1 MVRGARLARAV
12 VLALVLGLGAS
23 LCAQAGPVLQR
34 IAAKGVLNVCTNVEN
49 RPFAYLSPSGEA
61 RGFNIDLAEDIRQRL
76 SLELG
81 QPLRRDTIPTSGAN
95 RVVFLDQG
103 KCDLI
108 ITGFSVTAE
117 RRRLVDFVTP
127 NFYSSGAV
135 LLARRDNAPASWESL
150 RGQAVCSSHGSTYNQ
165 AVAERYGVRI
175 LAFAGLTESAQ
186 AMRDGRCVGQVMDE
200 AVARL
205 RLNDSAQWSGF
216 AIVLPPIFEAPWSMA
231 IAHGDPELRALL
243 DGYARRWRSEGL
255 LERLESRYGLPHKPV
270 LHASDEP
277 RGGLDEHGVPRML
290 QQMAA
295 AFSQLYQRSGWNFS
309 VFYDGWSAGLFF
321 AGVLTTLRLALLC
334 MAASC
339 IIGLTGALATRGPR
353 PLRWAVLGY
362 VELLRNTPTLA
373 QLYFLYFGVG
383 SLLRATQPGAAAP
396 WYAEAFPLAALCISL
411 HYGAFAVE
419 VFRAGFQA
427 VPQATREAALA
438 LGYGR
443 WGRLRHVELPLAL
456 RASLPALGNNL
467 VQLIKGTSIA
477 YAVAVPEVLY
487 SAQEIWSDRNNVLEM
502 MLLVLLTYLGFMAL
516 LVAGLSRLER
526 RLRLPG
532 VGL

>member
-1 MVRGARLARAV
+1 MVRGCGLALAGI
-12 VLALVLGLGAS
+12 LALVLSTGAN
-23 LCAQAGPVLQR
+23 AGAVLQR

-49 RPFAYLSPSGEA
+49 RPFAYLSPNGEA

-81 QPLRRDTIPTSGAN
+81 QPLKRETIATSGAN

-117 RRRLVDFVTP
+117 RRRLVDFIAP

-135 LLARRDNAPASWESL
+135 LLARSDKAPTSWESL

-205 RLNDSAQWSGF
+205 RLKDSTQWADFS
-216 AIVLPPIFEAPWSMA
+216 IVLPPILEAPWSMA

-243 DGYARRWRSEGL
+243 NGYARQWRSEGL
-255 LERLESRYGLPHKPV
+255 LERLETRYGLPHKPV
-270 LHASDEP
+270 LQASDEQ
-277 RGGLDEHGVPRML
+277 RGGLDDQGVPRVL
-290 QQMAA
+290 HRVTE
-295 AFSQLYQRSGWNFS
+295 AFQQLYQRTGWNFT
-309 VFYDGWSAGLFF
+309 VFYDSWSAGLFF
-321 AGVLTTLRLALLC
+321 GGMLTTLALALLC
-334 MAASC
+334 MAVSC
-339 IIGLTGALATRGPR
+339 VIGLAGALATRGPR
-353 PLRWAVLGY
+353 PLRWLVLGY
-362 VELLRNTPTLA
+362 VELLRNTPTLV

-383 SLLRATQPGAAAP
+383 TLLRSASPGAPAP
-396 WYAEAFPLAALCISL
+396 WYADAFPLAALCISL

-419 VFRAGFQA
+419 VFRAGFHA
-427 VPQATREAALA
+427 VPQATREAALS

-516 LVAGLSRLER
+516 LVVGLSRLER
-526 RLRLPG
+526 RLKLPG

>member
-1 MVRGARLARAV
+1 MVRNWL
-12 VLALVLGLGAS
+12 LALAGIVALAAGGSAE
-23 LCAQAGPVLQR
+23 AGPVLQR

-49 RPFAYLSPSGEA
+49 RPFAYLSPNGEA
-61 RGFNIDLAEDIRQRL
+61 VGFNIDLAEDIRRRL
-76 SLELG
+76 SGELG
-81 QPLRRDTIPTSGAN
+81 RPLRRQTIATSGAN

-108 ITGFSVTAE
+108 ITGFSVTPE
-117 RRRLVDFVTP
+117 RQRLVDFIAP

-135 LLARRDNAPASWESL
+135 LLARRGNPPDSWDSL
-150 RGQAVCSSHGSTYNQ
+150 RGKALCSSHGSTYNH

-186 AMRDGRCVGQVMDE
+186 ALRDGRCVGQLMDE

-205 RLNDSAQWSGF
+205 RLKDSAQWADF
-216 AIVLPPIFEAPWSMA
+216 DIVLPAIFEAPWSIA

-243 DGYARRWRSEGL
+243 ERYSRQWRSEGV
-255 LERLESRYGLPHKPV
+255 LERLETRYQLPHKPV
-270 LHASDEP
+270 LEVAATP
-277 RGGLDEHGVPRML
+277 RGGLDEAGVPRVL
-290 QQMAA
+290 KQVAGFFA
-295 AFSQLYQRSGWNFS
+295 RLSQGSGWNFS
-309 VFYDGWSAGLFF
+309 VFHDGWSARLFF
-321 AGVLTTLRLALLC
+321 EGVLTTLRLAVLC
-334 MAASC
+334 MVVSC
-339 IIGLTGALATRGPR
+339 VIGLAGALATRGPR
-353 PLRWAVLGY
+353 PLRWLVLGY
-362 VELLRNTPTLA
+362 VELLRNTPSLA

-383 SLLRATQPGAAAP
+383 SLLLNTGPDASP
-396 WYAEAFPLAALCISL
+396 WYTDAFFIAAMCISL

-427 VPQATREAALA
+427 VPKATREAALA

-487 SAQEIWSDRNNVLEM
+487 SSQEIWSELNNVVEM
-502 MLLVLLTYLGFMAL
+502 MVLVLLTYLALMAVL
-516 LVAGLSRLER
+516 AAGLARLER

-532 VGL
+532 VSL

>member
-1 MVRGARLARAV
+1 MVSAGKLALAGAFA
-12 VLALVLGLGAS
+12 LALVTG
-23 LCAQAGPVLQR
+23 AQAGPVLER

-49 RPFAYLSPSGEA
+49 RPFAYLAPSGEA

-76 SLELG
+76 SLDLG
-81 QPLRRDTIPTSGAN
+81 RPLKRETVPTNGAN

-108 ITGFSVTAE
+108 ITGFSVTPE
-117 RRRLVDFVTP
+117 RQRLVDFVTP
-127 NFYSSGAV
+127 NFYGSGAV
-135 LLARRDNAPASWESL
+135 LLGRRDHAPASWESL

-165 AVAERYGVRI
+165 AVADRYGIRI

-186 AMRDGRCVGQVMDE
+186 ATRDGRCAGQLMDE

-205 RLNDSAQWSGF
+205 RLKDSEQWAGF
-216 AIVLPPIFEAPWSMA
+216 DIVLPPIFEAPWSMA
-231 IAHGDPELRALL
+231 IAHGDPKWRARL
-243 DGYARRWRSEGL
+243 DGYSRQWRSEGV
-255 LERLESRYGLPHKPV
+255 LERLESAYGLPHKPV
-270 LHASDEP
+270 MRVADDT
-277 RGGLDEHGVPRML
+277 RTGLDDAGVPRVL
-290 QQMAA
+290 KEVAA

-309 VFYDGWSAGLFF
+309 VLYDGWSAQLFSN
-321 AGVLTTLRLALLC
+321 GILTTLRLALLC
-334 MAASC
+334 MVASC
-339 IIGLTGALATRGPR
+339 VIGLAGALATRGPR
-353 PLRWAVLGY
+353 PLRWLVTGY

-373 QLYFLYFGVG
+373 QLYFIYFGVG
-383 SLLRATQPGAAAP
+383 SLLRVAQPGAATP
-396 WYAEAFPLAALCISL
+396 WYADAFALAALCISL

-419 VFRAGFQA
+419 VFRSGFHA
-427 VPQATREAALA
+427 VPKATREAALS

-467 VQLIKGTSIA
+467 VQVIKGTSIA

-487 SAQEIWSDRNNVLEM
+487 SAQEIWSDRNNVIEM
-502 MLLVLLTYLGFMAL
+502 MLLVLATYLTLMGL
-516 LVAGLSRLER
+516 LVKGLSWLER

-532 VGL
+532 SSL

>member
-1 MVRGARLARAV
+1 MVRGWLLALV
-12 VLALVLGLGAS
+12 GGVLALAWGGDA
-23 LCAQAGPVLQR
+23 AAGPVLQR

-61 RGFNIDLAEDIRQRL
+61 LGFNVDLAEDIRRRL

-81 QPLRRDTIPTSGAN
+81 RPLRRQTIATSGAN

-108 ITGFSVTAE
+108 ITGFSATAE
-117 RRRLVDFVTP
+117 RQRLVDFIAP

-135 LLARRDNAPASWESL
+135 LLARRDNPPASWESL
-150 RGQAVCSSHGSTYNQ
+150 RGQALCSSHGSTYNQ
-165 AVAERYGVRI
+165 AVADRYGVRI

-186 AMRDGRCVGQVMDE
+186 ALRDGRCVGQVMDE

-205 RLNDSAQWSGF
+205 RLNDSAQWADF

-243 DGYARRWRSEGL
+243 DGYSRQWRSEGL
-255 LERLESRYGLPHKPV
+255 LERLETRYSLPHKPV
-270 LHASDEP
+270 LEVPAAP
-277 RGGLDEHGVPRML
+277 RGGLDEKGVPRVL
-290 QQMAA
+290 RQVAA
-295 AFSQLYQRSGWNFS
+295 AFARLSQSTGWNFS
-309 VFYDGWSAGLFF
+309 VFHDGWSARLFF
-321 AGVLTTLRLALLC
+321 GGVFTTLRLALLC
-334 MAASC
+334 MLVSC
-339 IIGLTGALATRGPR
+339 VIGLAGALAVRGPR
-353 PLRWAVLGY
+353 PLRWLVLGY
-362 VELLRNTPTLA
+362 VELLRNTPSLA

-383 SLLRATQPGAAAP
+383 ALLLDARSGSQP
-396 WYAEAFPLAALCISL
+396 WYTGAFATAAICISL

-427 VPQATREAALA
+427 VPKATSEAALA

-487 SAQEIWSDRNNVLEM
+487 SAQEIWSDLNNVVEM
-502 MLLVLLTYLGFMAL
+502 MLLVLLTYLAL
-516 LVAGLSRLER
+516 MGLLSVGLARLER

-532 VGL
+532 LSL

>member
-1 MVRGARLARAV
+1 MVRGVVRVLAG
-12 VLALVLGLGAS
+12 VLALGLGVNLSA
-23 LCAQAGPVLQR
+23 LAGPVLQR
-34 IAAKGVLNVCTNVEN
+34 IVAKGVLNVCTNVEN

-76 SLELG
+76 ALEIG
-81 QPLRRDTIPTSGAN
+81 RPLRRETIATSGAN

-117 RRRLVDFVTP
+117 RRRLVDFITP

-135 LLARRDNAPASWESL
+135 LLARRDNAPPSWESL
-150 RGQAVCSSHGSTYNQ
+150 RGQPVCSSHGSTYNQ

-186 AMRDGRCVGQVMDE
+186 ATRDGRCVGQVMDE

-205 RLNDSAQWSGF
+205 RLKDSEQWADF
-216 AIVLPPIFEAPWSMA
+216 AIVLPPILEAPWSMA

-243 DGYARRWRSEGL
+243 AGYARQWRSGDL
-255 LERLESRYGLPHKPV
+255 LARLETRYGLPHKPV
-270 LHASDEP
+270 MQASDER
-277 RGGLDEHGVPRML
+277 RGGLDEHGVPRIL
-290 QQMAA
+290 QPVTT
-295 AFSQLYQRSGWNFS
+295 AFSQLYQRTGWNFS
-309 VFYDGWSAGLFF
+309 VFYDGWSSGTFF
-321 AGVLTTLRLALLC
+321 GGVFTTLRLALLC
-334 MAASC
+334 MVVSC
-339 IIGLTGALATRGPR
+339 AIGLAGALATRGPR
-353 PLRWAVLGY
+353 PLRWLVLSY

-383 SLLRATQPGAAAP
+383 SLLRTAQPGAVPP
-396 WYAEAFPLAALCISL
+396 WYADAFPLAALCISL

-419 VFRAGFQA
+419 VFRAGFHA
-427 VPQATREAALA
+427 VPQTTREAALA

-487 SAQEIWSDRNNVLEM
+487 SAQEIWSERNNVLEM

-526 RLRLPG
+526 HLKLPG

>member
-1 MVRGARLARAV
+1 MVRVLRLVLTGLLALALGAGAR
-12 VLALVLGLGAS
+12 
-23 LCAQAGPVLQR
+23 AGPVLQR

-49 RPFAYLSPSGEA
+49 RPFAYLAPSGEA
-61 RGFNIDLAEDIRQRL
+61 RGFNIDLAEDVRRRL

-81 QPLRRDTIPTSGAN
+81 RPLSRETISTSGAN

-103 KCDLI
+103 KCDVI

-117 RRRLVDFVTP
+117 RQRLVDFITP

-135 LLARRDNAPASWESL
+135 LLARRENAPPSWESL
-150 RGQAVCSSHGSTYNQ
+150 RGQALCSSHGSTYNQ

-205 RLNDSAQWSGF
+205 RLKDSEQWSDF
-216 AIVLPPIFEAPWSMA
+216 AIVLPPILEAPWSMA

-243 DGYARRWRSEGL
+243 DGYARQWRSEGL
-255 LERLESRYGLPHKPV
+255 LERTETRYGLPHKPV
-270 LHASDEP
+270 LQVSDEH
-277 RGGLDEHGVPRML
+277 RTGLDDPGVPQVLRQL
-290 QQMAA
+290 TA
-295 AFSQLYQRSGWNFS
+295 AFAQLSRSSGWNFS
-309 VFYDGWSAGLFF
+309 VFYDGWSARLFF
-321 AGVLTTLRLALLC
+321 GGVLTTLRLALLC
-334 MAASC
+334 MIVSC
-339 IIGLTGALATRGPR
+339 VIGLAGALATRGPR
-353 PLRWAVLGY
+353 PLRWLVLGY
-362 VELLRNTPTLA
+362 VELLRNTPTLV

-383 SLLRATQPGAAAP
+383 SLLRGGQPGAAP
-396 WYAEAFPLAALCISL
+396 WYAGAFPLAALCISL

-419 VFRAGFQA
+419 VFRAGFHA
-427 VPQATREAALA
+427 VPQTTREAALA

-502 MLLVLLTYLGFMAL
+502 MLLVLLTYLALMGL
-516 LVAGLSRLER
+516 LVTGLARLER

>member
-1 MVRGARLARAV
+1 MVRGAGLARAV
-12 VLALVLGLGAS
+12 VLALALGLGAS

-135 LLARRDNAPASWESL
+135 LLVRRDNAPASWESL

-277 RGGLDEHGVPRML
+277 RGGLDEHGVPRVL
-290 QQMAA
+290 QQVAA

-334 MAASC
+334 MVASC
-339 IIGLTGALATRGPR
+339 VIGLAGALATRGPR

-526 RLRLPG
+526 RLKLPG

>member
-1 MVRGARLARAV
+1 MVRGVVRVLAG
-12 VLALVLGLGAS
+12 VLALGLGVNLSA
-23 LCAQAGPVLQR
+23 LAGPVLQR
-34 IAAKGVLNVCTNVEN
+34 IVAKGVLNVCTNVEN

-76 SLELG
+76 ALEIG
-81 QPLRRDTIPTSGAN
+81 RPLRRETIATSGAN

-117 RRRLVDFVTP
+117 RRRLVDFITP

-135 LLARRDNAPASWESL
+135 LLARRDNAPPSWESL
-150 RGQAVCSSHGSTYNQ
+150 RGQPVCSSHGSTYNQ

-186 AMRDGRCVGQVMDE
+186 ATRDGRCVGQVMDE

-205 RLNDSAQWSGF
+205 RLKDSEQWADF
-216 AIVLPPIFEAPWSMA
+216 AIVLPPILEAPWSMA

-243 DGYARRWRSEGL
+243 AGYARQWRSGDL
-255 LERLESRYGLPHKPV
+255 LARLETRYGLPHKPV
-270 LHASDEP
+270 MQGSDER
-277 RGGLDEHGVPRML
+277 RGGLDEHGVPRIL
-290 QQMAA
+290 QPVTT
-295 AFSQLYQRSGWNFS
+295 AFSQLYQRTGWNFS
-309 VFYDGWSAGLFF
+309 VFYDGWSSGTFF
-321 AGVLTTLRLALLC
+321 GGVFTTLRLALLC
-334 MAASC
+334 MVVSC
-339 IIGLTGALATRGPR
+339 AIGLAGALATRGPR
-353 PLRWAVLGY
+353 PLRWLVLSY

-383 SLLRATQPGAAAP
+383 SLLRTAQPGAVPP
-396 WYAEAFPLAALCISL
+396 WYADAFPLAALCISL

-419 VFRAGFQA
+419 VFRAGFHA
-427 VPQATREAALA
+427 VPQTTREAALA

-456 RASLPALGNNL
+456 RASLPALGNKL

-487 SAQEIWSDRNNVLEM
+487 SAQEIWSERNNVLEM

-526 RLRLPG
+526 HLKLPG

>member
-1 MVRGARLARAV
+1 MVRRVLFALCGALL
-12 VLALVLGLGAS
+12 LALGGTAE
-23 LCAQAGPVLQR
+23 AGPVLQR
-34 IAAKGVLNVCTNVEN
+34 IAGKGVLNVCSNVEN

-61 RGFNIDLAEDIRQRL
+61 LGFNIDLAEDIRQRL
-76 SLELG
+76 SVELG
-81 QPLRRDTIPTSGAN
+81 QPLRQQIIATSGAN

-117 RRRLVDFVTP
+117 RQRLVDFITP

-135 LLARRDNAPASWESL
+135 LLARRGHAPASWQSL
-150 RGQAVCSSHGSTYNQ
+150 RGQALCSSHGSTYNQ

-186 AMRDGRCVGQVMDE
+186 ALRDGRCVGQVMDE

-205 RLNDSAQWSGF
+205 RLRDSAEWADF
-216 AIVLPPIFEAPWSMA
+216 DIVLPTILEAPWSMA
-231 IAHGDPELRALL
+231 IAHGDPEFRALL
-243 DGYARRWRSEGL
+243 DSYSRAWRSDGL
-255 LERLESRYGLPHKPV
+255 LERLETRYGLPHKPMLDV
-270 LHASDEP
+270 AAEP
-277 RGGLDEHGVPRML
+277 RTGLDEQGVPRL
-290 QQMAA
+290 LRQVAA
-295 AFSQLYQRSGWNFS
+295 SFAQLDQGTGWNFS
-309 VFYDGWSAGLFF
+309 VFYEGWSARLFF
-321 AGVLTTLRLALLC
+321 GGVLTTLRLALLC
-334 MAASC
+334 MFAC
-339 IIGLTGALATRGPR
+339 CVIGLAGALACRGPR
-353 PLRWAVLGY
+353 PLRWLVLGY
-362 VELLRNTPTLA
+362 VELLRNTPSLA

-383 SLLRATQPGAAAP
+383 SLLRDGQPGGVTP
-396 WYAEAFPLAALCISL
+396 WYADAFATAALCISL

-427 VPQATREAALA
+427 VPRATREAALA

-487 SAQEIWSDRNNVLEM
+487 SAQEIWSERNNVVEM
-502 MLLVLLTYLGFMAL
+502 MLLVLFTYLAL
-516 LVAGLSRLER
+516 MGVLAVGLACLER

-532 VGL
+532 EDL